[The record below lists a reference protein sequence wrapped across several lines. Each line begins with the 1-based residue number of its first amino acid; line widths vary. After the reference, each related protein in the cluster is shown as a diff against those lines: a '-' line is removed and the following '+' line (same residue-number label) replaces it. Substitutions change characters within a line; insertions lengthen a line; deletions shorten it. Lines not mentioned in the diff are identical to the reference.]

1 MHVVQSPPKF
11 KEGLV
16 RNKAEKV
23 PLKIRNIGN
32 FKTLCKNEKHL
43 GDLQC

>member
-1 MHVVQSPPKF
+1 MKIYVYEVQSPPEF

-23 PLKIRNIGN
+23 FLKNTKYQQ
-32 FKTLCKNEKHL
+32 F
-43 GDLQC
+43 